1 MKLTRLA
8 ILYVLAAC
16 GGNQRTEPASSPP
29 TVGRVEV
36 VPAARVPTFVPRL
49 RTEGGSCAVAGML
62 VCPDGEVDACHRV
75 PPSMNFH
82 VCVPE

>member
-1 MKLTRLA
+1 MKLA
-8 ILYVLAAC
+8 ISIIMIAAC
-16 GGNQRTEPASSPP
+16 GGSQRPAPSSSAP

-36 VPAARVPTFVPRL
+36 VPAARMPTFVPRL
-49 RTEGGSCAVAGML
+49 RTEGGSCTVTGML